1 MKEGSAPRK
10 PAKWHLSPS
19 EKFSALTWQARG
31 DQHQNR
37 SITGEIFSKPWSD
50 PHIASMPW
58 PGRASG
64 VSHPHLKQREGD
76 GKSEEWPL
84 ENGTT
89 WTRPWECKSI
99 HVSLTEKACRSPT
112 LFSDV
117 SASKRTT
124 LRVSIRSEADSKGSK
139 GAVTSP
145 SRTTDKSQEG
155 TAVGRTGL
163 RRLAPRMKAETIRC
177 LPKGISSSSL
187 RAAMAAT

>member
-1 MKEGSAPRK
+1 MERVKSD
-10 PAKWHLSPS
+10 HLRT
-19 EKFSALTWQARG
+19 KRRG
-31 DQHQNR
+31 QDLGNVTR
-37 SITGEIFSKPWSD
+37 LGRRVTLIR
-50 PHIASMPW
+50 
-58 PGRASG
+58 PGA
-64 VSHPHLKQREGD
+64 
-76 GKSEEWPL
+76 
-84 ENGTT
+84 
-89 WTRPWECKSI
+89 KSI

-155 TAVGRTGL
+155 TAMGRTGL
-163 RRLAPRMKAETIRC
+163 RRLAPRMKAETNRC